1 MWDIR
6 IPIGVEN
13 VSVSAIA
20 NNNGASLLQA
30 DAQSTSPTASTTD
43 SAANTAATASKTS
56 AETSVPES
64 STQVTLSP
72 DAQAIANLN
81 RVGITM
87 FETSLAGLNL
97 PPRSSPGFAQ
107 ALAQAVDASRPPTN
121 SVGQNDGLISQS
133 AFEAVAAQFGATKT
147 QADQIFASLDTD
159 GSGSVSNAELL
170 KAMANTG
177 SDPHSATSQALLKL
191 MDTNGDNTVS
201 SSEFL
206 KFESA
211 MISAEKAS
219 S

>member
-1 MWDIR
+1 
-6 IPIGVEN
+6 

-20 NNNGASLLQA
+20 NNNGACLLQA

-43 SAANTAATASKTS
+43 SAANTASTASKTS
-56 AETSVPES
+56 TETSAPES

-81 RVGITM
+81 RAGITM
-87 FETSLAGLNL
+87 FQFSLAGLDL
-97 PPRSSPGFAQ
+97 PPQSSPGFAQ
-107 ALAQAVDASRPPTN
+107 ALAQAANANRPQTGN
-121 SVGQNDGLISQS
+121 VGQNDGLISQS
-133 AFEAVAAQFGATKT
+133 DFEAVAAKFGATKT
-147 QADQIFASLDTD
+147 QADQLFASLDTD

-170 KAMANTG
+170 NAMASTG
-177 SDPHSATSQALLKL
+177 TDPNSATSQALLKL
-191 MDTNGDNTVS
+191 MDTNGDSTVS
-201 SSEFL
+201 GSEFL